1 MRILRT
7 ALIVTAALGAI
18 SSAAS
23 ARAANAPLQP
33 GEIVITE
40 FFDPMY
46 RINPAT
52 GFKSLLEPGTFQPS
66 DLLAVDAARRIVAI
80 DKASQLVRFDPVTKG
95 LTSLTSTPFPS
106 AQGLAIE
113 PNGNVLV
120 VSGDDILVNLASG
133 MTTTLVDNVNVNG
146 GFFGPKGIAVGP
158 TGRIFVTEFFK
169 FAWEINAATGAA
181 SMLSL
186 SRDLVH
192 PNVVEVRSD
201 GDLVV
206 MESNTNLV
214 RISPSSGAVD
224 MMWYGLPGFSK
235 DMAIESDNDIL
246 VTSTSGVFRFDASS
260 GAQSALTWDRPF
272 FNPSGI
278 AVAPGA
284 LSAADFNDDGAVNG
298 SDLAMWRNGFGTAGQ
313 QALQADADAD
323 GDVDG
328 ADFLV
333 WQRQVGGNA
342 AIQSVPEPST
352 GWLAIAMAI
361 ATVPAGRRMN
371 STAKVTRQDQRE

>member
-1 MRILRT
+1 MRILHT
-7 ALIVTAALGAI
+7 ILIVTAALGAI
-18 SSAAS
+18 LPAAS
-23 ARAANAPLQP
+23 ARAANAPLHP

-40 FFDPMY
+40 FFDPLY

-52 GFKSLLEPGTFQPS
+52 GAKTLLEPGTFQPS
-66 DLLAVDAARRIVAI
+66 DFLAVDAARRIVAI

-95 LTSLTSTPFPS
+95 LTSLTSTLFPS
-106 AQGLAIE
+106 VQGLAIE
-113 PNGNVLV
+113 PSGNVLV
-120 VSGDDILVNLASG
+120 VSGDDIFRVNAASG
-133 MTTTLVDNVNVNG
+133 VTTTLVDNANVNG
-146 GFFGPKGIAVGP
+146 GLFGPKGIAVGP

-169 FAWEINAATGAA
+169 FAWEINPATGAA

-214 RISPSSGAVD
+214 RISPSSGEVD

-235 DMAIESDNDIL
+235 DMAIEADDDVL

-272 FNPSGI
+272 FNPLAI
-278 AVAPGA
+278 AVAPGTA
-284 LSAADFNDDGAVNG
+284 SPADFNNDGVVNG
-298 SDLAMWRNGFGTAGQ
+298 GDLAMWRNGYGDAGQ
-313 QALQADADAD
+313 QALVANADGD

-333 WQRQVGGNA
+333 WQRQVGGSSA
-342 AIQSVPEPST
+342 VQSVPEPST
-352 GWLAIAMAI
+352 GWLAMTLAI
-361 ATVPAGRRMN
+361 AAIRAGRGVKPA
-371 STAKVTRQDQRE
+371 AKVIR